1 MAFQGDKQRFPF
13 CNANNKLAHCS
24 SNCKLILIIRKLTP
38 KNSLPFRFG
47 AAGDILKQNFIV
59 SMPEKCTYRSRDS
72 FPPPQEEI
80 TMRDLVYLVIEM
92 QQEITKLVHAF
103 QEIKR
108 VQTII
113 LENKNSTT
121 RNKTKFNM
129 NQKIPGAD
137 RMTTKE
143 VMQLLK
149 LSKRTIQNYR
159 NEGKIPFEKFNGRI
173 YYSRSEIERHMDK
186 FVVKKK
192 E

>member
-1 MAFQGDKQRFPF
+1 
-13 CNANNKLAHCS
+13 
-24 SNCKLILIIRKLTP
+24 
-38 KNSLPFRFG
+38 
-47 AAGDILKQNFIV
+47 
-59 SMPEKCTYRSRDS
+59 MPEKYTYRSRKS

-80 TMRDLVYLVIEM
+80 TMQDVISLVSEM
-92 QQEITKLVHAF
+92 QQEMKIMTKLVKALYEEKMKQNLN
-103 QEIKR
+103 QENKTNSINQKSEFEMNR
-108 VQTII
+108 II
-113 LENKNSTT
+113 LNS
-121 RNKTKFNM
+121 
-129 NQKIPGAD
+129 D

-192 E
+192 EYGDSSVLPLRSSAVSAIVTVY